1 MGTDG
6 PHRSPSILL
15 VDDDPDV
22 RSVLCEILKLEGYD
36 VVSASDGRQ
45 GLRMLQENPVS
56 LVITD
61 VLMPE
66 LDGLEV
72 IRTIRKVNPMV
83 PIIAMSGGG
92 KRDLDF
98 LIEAKEF
105 GATKVVNKPFEIDEL
120 VELVKNVLGS
130 TSSDGA

>member
-1 MGTDG
+1 LGTDG